1 MRKLTGRIPPTY
13 KGVAQIAG
21 GTGAAQLLAVVSLPF
36 LTRIYSPDAFG
47 VFSYVFAIAMILI
60 PVASLRLE
68 SAVPLPP
75 RQEDS
80 ETLLRTGIVVSTCI
94 SFLVA
99 VFILFAG
106 SALDDANE
114 LDLMPDLWFLPL
126 MVLFGAWFT
135 LLSQKAITH
144 KDYRTV
150 GNRNAIQGF
159 GRVVGQF
166 GFALVTRSGT
176 GLLAGNLFGS
186 LLGIGTL
193 AKQYKSGLFVRQPLK
208 DCWKLLKRYKAFPLI
223 YMPSALLNIL
233 GSSLPLLLFGIWYG
247 VAAVGMLGVVQ
258 RVLAVPTVLVSSSV
272 GQVFLGEIAERVR
285 QGERGNRSIYLKASK
300 RLAVVGILIPL
311 VTIPLAPIIT
321 PILLGSNWS
330 EAGYYAQAVSVVA
343 GVGFVVSPLSS
354 VFMVY
359 EKSLMNILL
368 DLLRIVLIA
377 VSGLISW
384 SQQFNPI
391 ATLWVLVGAQCAT
404 YLAIWVCGIWVARSE
419 GVVASGEKR

>member
-1 MRKLTGRIPPTY
+1 MRKLTGRIPHTY

-68 SAVPLPP
+68 IAVPLPT

-106 SALDDANE
+106 PALDDAND

-150 GNRNAIQGF
+150 GTRNAIQGF

-193 AKQYKSGLFVRQPLK
+193 AKQYKSGLFVRNPLRGG
-208 DCWKLLKRYKAFPLI
+208 WKLLKRYKAFPLI

-285 QGERGNRSIYLKASK
+285 QGERDNRSLYLKASK

-321 PILLGSNWS
+321 PFLLGSDWV
-330 EAGYYAQAVSVVA
+330 EAGYYAQAVSVLA
-343 GVGFVVSPLSS
+343 GVGFVVSPLST
-354 VFMVY
+354 VNGVY
-359 EKSLMNILL
+359 EKAVWNIFL
-368 DLLRIVLIA
+368 DIFRV
-377 VSGLISW
+377 
-384 SQQFNPI
+384 
-391 ATLWVLVGAQCAT
+391 
-404 YLAIWVCGIWVARSE
+404 LAIGGVALVVSLHSVDSLLALWLLSITYILTYIITWIGGLVIVSERS
-419 GVVASGEKR
+419 